1 VNQVLGE
8 AHAAFASNV
17 EKTLA
22 QGNNQFQRSVVS
34 AVEALEGAIEE
45 LSDALAIQGR

>member
-1 VNQVLGE
+1 VNQVLSE
-8 AHAAFASNV
+8 AHTAFASNV

-22 QGNNQFQRSVVS
+22 QGNNQFQHSVVS